1 MSSPTPTGAAAAAAA
16 PPAAASQAGARP
28 GEPSGE
34 AYDHAAAAP
43 ATIPELLASAPP
55 LAAALAAQQKEGVAL
70 SAAQQQAVQEQ
81 VQAAMASGGQDLG
94 GPALAQLQ
102 QMLALQQQMA
112 AQHKFRPVPDHQE
125 VFADANQDQSLVIE
139 ILEIAKV
146 ENNRCAHYFFEDL
159 AVQNDAESST
169 METVYTLNAAEVPNL
184 PPHSVCACALGYQTI
199 AKGRQPQDTSNYV
212 QIILGVVRLPQ
223 VQSDIV
229 ISLNTPAYIHEKSAS
244 AEHAGAGAKTA
255 YLRAPDLFKQML
267 QSFKILDMGL
277 FGSS

>member
-1 MSSPTPTGAAAAAAA
+1 
-16 PPAAASQAGARP
+16 
-28 GEPSGE
+28 
-34 AYDHAAAAP
+34 
-43 ATIPELLASAPP
+43 
-55 LAAALAAQQKEGVAL
+55 
-70 SAAQQQAVQEQ
+70 
-81 VQAAMASGGQDLG
+81 MASGGQDLG

-112 AQHKFRPVPDHQE
+112 AQQCQQVQAHPPRQAPPPLNGTAAAADQAGDDWAAEPLFGGAMEMELPMRFHDISKFRPVPDHQE

-184 PPHSVCACALGYQTI
+184 PSHSVCACALGYQTI